1 MSTEPELLPWEAD
14 PNAPI
19 APVVDQSHQRDPIWD
34 FMKERAKAKF
44 DADRQRFMAKAVAE
58 DDGGWTKHTE
68 WHWSRCVNG
77 ERLDY
82 WPSRKKY
89 QWRGQ
94 VRRGD
99 VMAIISKEKA

>member
-1 MSTEPELLPWEAD
+1 MTE
-14 PNAPI
+14 
-19 APVVDQSHQRDPIWD
+19 RDPIWD
-34 FMKERAKAKF
+34 FMKERSKAKF
-44 DADRQRFMAKAVAE
+44 DADRQRFMEKAVAE

-68 WHWSRCVNG
+68 WHWSRLVNG

-99 VMAIISKEKA
+99 VMAIVQQQKENQS